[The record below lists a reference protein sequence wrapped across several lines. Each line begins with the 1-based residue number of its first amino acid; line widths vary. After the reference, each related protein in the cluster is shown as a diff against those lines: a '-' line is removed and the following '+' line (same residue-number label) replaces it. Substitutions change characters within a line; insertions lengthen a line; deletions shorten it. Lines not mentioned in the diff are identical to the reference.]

1 MSWNE
6 YHPKEDMEDF
16 LDYLASTYN
25 FVTLETIGDSYEGET
40 MRVAKVRFVD
50 NHKENNDVL
59 CKLLQILFLLNLDVR
74 SFSGDCQFFK

>member
-59 CKLLQILFLLNLDVR
+59 CKLGR
-74 SFSGDCQFFK
+74 

>member
-50 NHKENNDVL
+50 NQKENNDWL
-59 CKLLQILFLLNLDVR
+59 GKLLQILFLRNLDVR

>member
-1 MSWNE
+1 
-6 YHPKEDMEDF
+6 MEDF

>member
-40 MRVAKVRFVD
+40 MRVAKVKFVD
-50 NHKENNDVL
+50 NQKENNDWL
-59 CKLLQILFLLNLDVR
+59 GKLLQILFLRNLDVR
-74 SFSGDCQFFK
+74 SFSGDCQFYK

>member
-40 MRVAKVRFVD
+40 MRVAKVKFVD
-50 NHKENNDVL
+50 NQKENNDWL
-59 CKLLQILFLLNLDVR
+59 GKLLQILFLRNLDVR
-74 SFSGDCQFFK
+74 SFSVDCQFYK

>member
-50 NHKENNDVL
+50 NHKENNDWL
-59 CKLLQILFLLNLDVR
+59 GKLLQILFLRNLDVR
-74 SFSGDCQFFK
+74 SFSGDCQFYK